1 VESALRVVGAP
12 TFVVGSFLLNLL
24 AWALI
29 IFAFSRLA

>member
-1 VESALRVVGAP
+1 MSDECSGRQIRNG
-12 TFVVGSFLLNLL
+12 LLFINLL